1 MEISYTERDKHAE
14 NECIRIA
21 TMAHKSGFVNILGKP
36 NVGKSTL
43 MNLLVGERLSIITA
57 KAQTTRHR
65 IHGILNTP
73 DYQIVFSDT
82 PGILDPTYKLQE
94 SMLKAARTALQDAD
108 IIIYLT
114 DVYEKPDPSDEFI
127 TKLTKIKVPILL
139 LINKIDLS
147 NQTKLEELVEKWN
160 TIFPN
165 AEKIPISALENFN
178 VDYLFKRIVANLPEA
193 PPYYPKDQL
202 TDKSE
207 RFFSGEFI
215 REKILLHYKQEIPYS
230 VEIEIE
236 SFKEVDHLIN
246 IRAVIFVERNSQKG
260 ILIGNDGMA
269 LKRVGR
275 EARVEMEK
283 FFNKKVF
290 LEMFVKVNKNWRNNE
305 RQVRKFGYR

>member
-1 MEISYTERDKHAE
+1 MEIPDTEGDKHAK
-14 NECIRIA
+14 NECIRIV

-94 SMLKAARTALQDAD
+94 AMLKAARTALQDAD

-114 DVYEKPDPSDEFI
+114 EVKEKPDPENEFI
-127 TKLTKIKVPILL
+127 IKLTKLKVPILL

-147 NQTKLEELVEKWN
+147 NQSKLEKIVEEWN
-160 TIFPN
+160 TIFPD
-165 AEKIPISALENFN
+165 AEKIPISALKNFN
-178 VDYLFKRIVANLPEA
+178 VDYVFKRIVANLPEG

-207 RFFSGEFI
+207 RFFTGEFI

-236 SFKEVDHLIN
+236 SFKEAEHLIN
-246 IRAVIFVERNSQKG
+246 IRAIIYVERDSQKG
-260 ILIGNDGMA
+260 ILIGNDGLA
-269 LKRVGR
+269 LKKVGR
-275 EARVEMEK
+275 EARIEMET

-290 LEMFVKVNKNWRNNE
+290 LELYVKVNKDWRNNE